1 MIRMIYLD
9 YSATTPVR
17 DEVLDTF
24 VKVTKQYIGNPNSLH
39 KLGMDARM
47 LMNEATRQIAQL
59 LQVREDEIIYTSS
72 SSESNNL
79 AILGTVL
86 KYPNRGKHI
95 VTTRLEHSSILE
107 TVRFLEKYGYV
118 IDYVNVLEDGRIDID
133 DFCRLLSKET
143 ILVTIGSVNSEVG
156 VIQDIK
162 RIAEIVKD
170 YPTTFL
176 HVDGTQAVGKIPV
189 NLDGIDLFTF
199 GAHKLHGLPGIAA
212 LVKKHNVEIEPL
224 IHGGKSQSRYRSGT
238 PTLALIASF
247 AKALRLELADL
258 SKKQIE
264 ILKLNRFLTQSLQQ
278 IDGVVIN
285 SNNHC
290 LPSIINVSVPSIKP
304 ETMLHA
310 LEAHDVY
317 ISTKTACSGEG
328 DLSDPLVAM
337 GKSQE
342 IANSSLRISLSSE
355 TTLEEIKQF
364 LKIFEQCVRELKIK

>member
-199 GAHKLHGLPGIAA
+199 GAHKLHGLPGIA
-212 LVKKHNVEIEPL
+212 
-224 IHGGKSQSRYRSGT
+224 
-238 PTLALIASF
+238 
-247 AKALRLELADL
+247 D
-258 SKKQIE
+258 
-264 ILKLNRFLTQSLQQ
+264 
-278 IDGVVIN
+278 
-285 SNNHC
+285 
-290 LPSIINVSVPSIKP
+290 
-304 ETMLHA
+304 
-310 LEAHDVY
+310 
-317 ISTKTACSGEG
+317 
-328 DLSDPLVAM
+328 
-337 GKSQE
+337 
-342 IANSSLRISLSSE
+342 
-355 TTLEEIKQF
+355 
-364 LKIFEQCVRELKIK
+364 